1 MDVHD
6 EYIPED
12 QFESFTARL
21 PECCV
26 EVVLEVDGAVLV
38 AKRANEPAKGEWF
51 WPGGRLR
58 KGEILDKAAHRV
70 ANEELDIDV
79 TLVRQLG
86 VYSHFWETSA
96 VGAGPSR
103 HTVNV
108 VFHARP
114 VGPSPSIT
122 LDDQHE
128 DYRFLSSIESDL
140 HTYVQTYLEDGDFFS

>member
-6 EYIPED
+6 EYISED
-12 QFESFTARL
+12 LFEAFTSRL

-26 EVVLEVDGAVLV
+26 EIVLENDDEVLV

-51 WPGGRLR
+51 WPGGRVY
-58 KGEILDKAAHRV
+58 KGESLDQAARRV

-79 TLVRQLG
+79 TLVRKLG

-96 VGAGPSR
+96 VGGGPSR
-103 HTVNV
+103 HTVNI

-114 VGPSPSIT
+114 LEPSPSIM
-122 LDDQHE
+122 LDDQHN
-128 DYRFLSSIESDL
+128 DYRFLSSIEPDL
-140 HTYVQTYLEDGDFFS
+140 HRYVRTYLEDGDFFS